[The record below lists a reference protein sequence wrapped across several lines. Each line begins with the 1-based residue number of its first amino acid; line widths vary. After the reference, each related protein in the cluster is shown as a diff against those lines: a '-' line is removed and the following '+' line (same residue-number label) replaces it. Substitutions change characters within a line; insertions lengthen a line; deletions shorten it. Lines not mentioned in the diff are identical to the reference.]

1 MSPNSQTPPVAEMVE
16 RLVATDNLPDELHCI
31 RTRTQEYAGGRE
43 ETRFE
48 IWERP
53 PVAFRQVVLSAE
65 TVREPDFE
73 VESAFTLGIES
84 MGADV
89 MIQNETGLA
98 EYDSETNQYRK
109 HEFEPPTDAGGHVTD
124 PPFVGS
130 APEENFDVAYD
141 GTDTVAG
148 RETHVLTF
156 RPTDDTE
163 WVHRGFEYVTLWVDA
178 EYWFPLAH
186 ETTYDVQEGGLL
198 QVDAD
203 ESLGDETYCQTT
215 TFEEIT
221 FDAGI
226 EDAKFRVP
234 DDAERVD

>member
-1 MSPNSQTPPVAEMVE
+1 VSPNDVPSVEEMVE
-16 RLVATDNLPDELHCI
+16 RLTATDDDPEELHGLQ
-31 RTRTQEYAGGRE
+31 TRTEEYAGGRK

-53 PVAFRQVVLSAE
+53 PVEFRQVVLSAE
-65 TVREPDFE
+65 TAREFDFE
-73 VESAFTLGIES
+73 VESAYTLGIES
-84 MGADV
+84 IGGSV
-89 MIQNETGLA
+89 MVQNETGVA

-109 HEFEPPTDAGGHVTD
+109 HEFDASADASGHVTD

-130 APEENFDVAYD
+130 APEANFDVTYD

-163 WVHRGFEYVTLWVDA
+163 RVNRGFDYVTLWVDGT
-178 EYWFPLAH
+178 YWFPLAH
-186 ETTYDVQEGGLL
+186 ETAYEIQDGGLL

-203 ESLGDETYCQTT
+203 EDVSDETYVQRK

-226 EDAKFRVP
+226 EDARFRVP